1 MQNVKDRLGIK
12 MDSKTSQID
21 PKKLGFT
28 WTPPGILTSSKIQ
41 RYFDLLP
48 NEKVPK
54 IGTVGE
60 KYRDKQLAVQLPRQ
74 DLTLNY
80 CKHVENDNRASY
92 EDFVAARNEIALDV
106 GFIRD
111 SAETGK
117 CHQCSESINQGDM
130 CVNAP
135 KLSDE
140 VRT

>member
-1 MQNVKDRLGIK
+1 MP
-12 MDSKTSQID
+12 S
-21 PKKLGFT
+21 
-28 WTPPGILTSSKIQ
+28 
-41 RYFDLLP
+41 
-48 NEKVPK
+48 EKVPK
-54 IGTVGE
+54 IGTSGE
-60 KYRDKQLAVQLPRQ
+60 KYRDKQLTYQLPRQ

-111 SAETGK
+111 SAESGK
-117 CHQCSESINQGDM
+117 CHQCNESINQGEM

-140 VRT
+140 VKVKILFQIKHNSILNYQCFSSTFILDVSNVQLVMNF